1 MALEVSTALSCFKAI
16 LKLRLHAQNSGR
28 QGQLVTN
35 HFLSVCVQSP
45 SQALH
50 YGNYP
55 LNIVRGSGQYFYDEN
70 GEQYLDTTNN
80 VAHGM
85 T

>member
-1 MALEVSTALSCFKAI
+1 M
-16 LKLRLHAQNSGR
+16 
-28 QGQLVTN
+28 
-35 HFLSVCVQSP
+35 
-45 SQALH
+45 LH

-80 VAHGM
+80 VAHG
-85 T
+85 TAPISHNDNIVNNASIGKSQVWLLNLALPYD